1 MNDHG
6 DGAEHNAPEQPGSDV
21 AGTPADG
28 QQDTGSPGAEE
39 LGAGRFGE
47 EQPSGIVSAARYEAE
62 PASHSDEPGYAGSAA
77 HSDEAHDA
85 EPAAYSDESDEAE
98 PAAYSAKRHNA
109 EPPVYG
115 DEDVLIPARHDVAAG
130 RGTTPPVKARKS
142 QWNRGRDRVIAAL
155 IAVVVVV
162 VALIVAV
169 NSDNLHTSRAIAE
182 PPPALPPAPAAVPG
196 SMAQLWQALS
206 SATPVPIGEGGN
218 AVTADNGEV
227 AGRDP
232 LTGQIRWHYT
242 RENLQLCTVDSAWG
256 RVNAVYHKSQGC
268 SEVTQLNPSTGHITA
283 QRNGDAE
290 LGTQLV
296 SDGSHVTT
304 TGKRL
309 LDTWRDDLVKSMEYG
324 QVPAIVNPNKQP
336 RTGCTYGTVAAA
348 AEKVGVIERCPG
360 DPHDRL
366 TVYKATGEH
375 EDEPPVV
382 FSSVLAGSRAR
393 VIAMS
398 GDLTAVLLPDQKL
411 LVIYGA
417 DGNEK
422 SAYPMD
428 LPPSDLAADPAGG
441 VEQTSRTDSGIYWFT
456 GTKTVALSRDDLT
469 PRWTL
474 DGTMGPGITFAQQLV
489 VPIKGGLAV
498 LNEANGS
505 TLRTVGVD
513 RGSYGGVV
521 RLTALGP
528 VLLEQRGPTLAALK

>member
-1 MNDHG
+1 MSDHG
-6 DGAEHNAPEQPGSDV
+6 DGVGFTPPEQPGSDV
-21 AGTPADG
+21 AGVPADG
-28 QQDTGSPGAEE
+28 QQQNTGTPGVEN
-39 LGAGRFGE
+39 LDAGRFGSSE
-47 EQPSGIVSAARYEAE
+47 TAPVEGSAQKHEAAPAAYEAKQHEAE
-62 PASHSDEPGYAGSAA
+62 PPSHRAKYYK
-77 HSDEAHDA
+77 A
-85 EPAAYSDESDEAE
+85 EP
-98 PAAYSAKRHNA
+98 SA
-109 EPPVYG
+109 YG
-115 DEDVLIPARHDVAAG
+115 DEDALIPSPHDVAPG
-130 RGTTPPVKARKS
+130 RGSKPSVKARKS

-162 VALIVAV
+162 VALIVAA
-169 NSDNLHTSRAIAE
+169 NSDNLHTSRALAE
-182 PPPALPPAPAAVPG
+182 PPPALPPAPEAVPG
-196 SMAQLWQALS
+196 SMAQLWQAPS
-206 SATPVPIGEGGN
+206 SATPVPIGEGGT
-218 AVTADNGEV
+218 ATTADGGEV

-232 LTGQIRWHYT
+232 LTGRIRWHYT
-242 RENLQLCTVDSAWG
+242 RDNLQLCTVDSAWG

-268 SEVTQLNPSTGHITA
+268 SEVTQLDPATGRITA

-290 LGTQLV
+290 LGTRLV

-304 TGKRL
+304 TGRRL

-348 AEKVGVIERCPG
+348 ADKVGVIERCPG

-398 GDLTAVLLPDQKL
+398 GDLTAVLLPEEKL

-417 DGNEK
+417 DGAEK
-422 SAYPMD
+422 SAYPMN
-428 LPPSDLAADPAGG
+428 LPAGDLAGDPAGG
-441 VEQTSRTDSGIYWFT
+441 VEPTSRTDSGIYWFT

-474 DGTMGPGITFAQQLV
+474 DGTLGPGITFARQLV

-498 LNEANGS
+498 LNEPDGS
-505 TLRTVGVD
+505 TIRTVGVN
-513 RGSYGGVV
+513 RGDYAGPV
-521 RLTALGP
+521 RLTELGP
-528 VLLEQRGPTLAALK
+528 VLLEQRGPTVAALK

>member
-1 MNDHG
+1 VNDHG

-39 LGAGRFGE
+39 FGAGRFGE
-47 EQPSGIVSAARYEAE
+47 EQPSGVVSAARYEAE
-62 PASHSDEPGYAGSAA
+62 PAA
-77 HSDEAHDA
+77 HSDGAHDAKPATYGNEAHD
-85 EPAAYSDESDEAE
+85 AE

-162 VALIVAV
+162 VALIVAI

-196 SMAQLWQALS
+196 SMAQLWQAPS
-206 SATPVPIGEGGN
+206 AATPVPIGEGGN
-218 AVTADNGEV
+218 AVTADGGEV

-268 SEVTQLNPSTGHITA
+268 SEVTQLSPSTGHITA

-304 TGKRL
+304 TGKQL

-324 QVPAIVNPNKQP
+324 KVPAMVNPNKQP

-411 LVIYGA
+411 LVIYGS
-417 DGNEK
+417 DGAEK

-428 LPPSDLAADPAGG
+428 LPASDLAGDPPGG
-441 VEQTSRTDSGIYWFT
+441 VEQTSRTDSGVYWFT
-456 GTKTVALSRDDLT
+456 GSKTVALSRDDLT

-474 DGTMGPGITFAQQLV
+474 DGTLGPGITFGRQLV

-498 LNEANGS
+498 LNEADGS
-505 TLRTVGVD
+505 TIRTVGVD
-513 RGSYGGVV
+513 RGSYSGVV